1 MGDFTQKLAHVC
13 NACEKIMLA
22 AQMSLQTT
30 VKNSTRYKR
39 ALAGAH
45 YCWLTVYYQWVC
57 AIGKSSRK

>member
-30 VKNSTRYKR
+30 ERKTRVTNVR
-39 ALAGAH
+39 QL
-45 YCWLTVYYQWVC
+45 V
-57 AIGKSSRK
+57 